1 MFQLFSISL
10 LVYVASCPRGRAS
23 PSDAHPFAA
32 PASLPRS
39 FRSRDFLSS
48 RLASF
53 RDCKFLD
60 VGLKGAETF
69 RGRAA
74 VAVSHSVTR
83 TLTRTLPE
91 SIFRLSAGRPV
102 GRLTHEPSNDD
113 TSSPIYQI
121 SPSRFPTTSESW
133 PFPRSVCNFIAVK
146 NHAAKHR
153 PNARPRTSRHYT
165 LFLRNVTESRR
176 V

>member
-10 LVYVASCPRGRAS
+10 LVYVASCPRGRVS

-39 FRSRDFLSS
+39 FGSRDFLSS

-91 SIFRLSAGRPV
+91 SIFRLSAGRPLDTRTLERRYLFADTRYHRVAFQPLSKV
-102 GRLTHEPSNDD
+102 GFFYALFVIL
-113 TSSPIYQI
+113 SP
-121 SPSRFPTTSESW
+121 
-133 PFPRSVCNFIAVK
+133 
-146 NHAAKHR
+146 
-153 PNARPRTSRHYT
+153 
-165 LFLRNVTESRR
+165 
-176 V
+176 